1 MWTKHEFIEELYK
14 EQTNVNDKPFNVEW
28 KEQVTEQFHRAV
40 GKFKSSEPL
49 NPTILSTVMK
59 EGYTRYSIEITTL
72 PKLTMQMYLLVP
84 DELNQ
89 QQANLVLALHGHGYG
104 NKDVVGLNADGSEKE
119 EQSGYHQDFA
129 VSLVQKGLIVAVP
142 ELIGFGDRRYA
153 PDQEPVKDS
162 DSSCYS
168 IAKQLLLF
176 GKTIAGLRI
185 FECQKVLDYLESRDD
200 FQIGKI
206 GCMGISGGGLVA
218 AFTSI
223 VDQRISATVISGYTS
238 TFKGSIMD
246 RRHCLDN
253 YIPGILQIAELPEI
267 IGLLAPR
274 PLFIESGIHDDLF
287 KEPDV
292 KVAEKRIRS
301 IYQAFDSEEN
311 VSAHYFDGGH
321 EISGEYSF
329 DWLDKNLSGK

>member
-1 MWTKHEFIEELYK
+1 
-14 EQTNVNDKPFNVEW
+14 
-28 KEQVTEQFHRAV
+28 
-40 GKFKSSEPL
+40 
-49 NPTILSTVMK
+49 
-59 EGYTRYSIEITTL
+59 
-72 PKLTMQMYLLVP
+72 KLTMQMYLLVP

-185 FECQKVLDYLESRDD
+185 FECQKVLDY
-200 FQIGKI
+200 
-206 GCMGISGGGLVA
+206 
-218 AFTSI
+218 
-223 VDQRISATVISGYTS
+223 
-238 TFKGSIMD
+238 
-246 RRHCLDN
+246 
-253 YIPGILQIAELPEI
+253 
-267 IGLLAPR
+267 
-274 PLFIESGIHDDLF
+274 
-287 KEPDV
+287 
-292 KVAEKRIRS
+292 
-301 IYQAFDSEEN
+301 
-311 VSAHYFDGGH
+311 
-321 EISGEYSF
+321 
-329 DWLDKNLSGK
+329 

>member
-49 NPTILSTVMK
+49 NPTILSTVKK

-142 ELIGFGDRRYA
+142 
-153 PDQEPVKDS
+153 
-162 DSSCYS
+162 
-168 IAKQLLLF
+168 
-176 GKTIAGLRI
+176 
-185 FECQKVLDYLESRDD
+185 
-200 FQIGKI
+200 
-206 GCMGISGGGLVA
+206 
-218 AFTSI
+218 
-223 VDQRISATVISGYTS
+223 
-238 TFKGSIMD
+238 
-246 RRHCLDN
+246 
-253 YIPGILQIAELPEI
+253 
-267 IGLLAPR
+267 
-274 PLFIESGIHDDLF
+274 
-287 KEPDV
+287 
-292 KVAEKRIRS
+292 
-301 IYQAFDSEEN
+301 
-311 VSAHYFDGGH
+311 
-321 EISGEYSF
+321 
-329 DWLDKNLSGK
+329 